1 MDGTIIGQGSFTQPA
16 TAVNQ
21 VVAIPSGVDWMKV
34 YNKTQATA
42 NTGSTG
48 VAFYWQRGMAAGEEF
63 EYQNNAGGTATLLTY
78 KTTGGFTLYDPSSQT
93 AGALPLFG
101 SPIACTGISNATK
114 PVVLTGTT
122 TGLVADSSIVRL
134 SILSGDTALANAV
147 CGIDWSVDAVNA
159 GVSFTIPTDALANVP
174 GITTGTLHYRVV
186 NYSPLFYPSRF
197 YAINISKA
205 AQAVVTVNIP
215 HNYKVGQAVRF
226 SVPAVCGMVQMDQ
239 LVGTIVSIT
248 SPTIFVVNID
258 SSAFTTFTFP
268 TVAQQPSEYAQVV
281 PVGED
286 TAQAL
291 SSTVDILS
299 DATVNQGFLGMVLPA
314 GADSPG
320 GQANDVIFWVA
331 GKSTY
336 GGQ

>member
-1 MDGTIIGQGSFTQPA
+1 MDGTIIGQGTFTQPA

-21 VVAIPSGVDWMKV
+21 VIAIPSGVDWIYV
-34 YNKTQATA
+34 FNKTQATA

-48 VAFYWQRGMAAGEEF
+48 VSFYWQRGMAAGEEF
-63 EYQNNAGGTATLLTY
+63 EWQNNAGGTATLLTY
-78 KTTGGFTLYDPSSQT
+78 QTSGGFTLYDPSGQT
-93 AGALPLFG
+93 PGALPLLS
-101 SPIACTGISNATK
+101 SPVAATGISNATK

-122 TGLVADSSIVRL
+122 TGIVADSTIVRL
-134 SILSGDTALANAV
+134 SLLSGDTALANAV

-159 GVSFTIPTDALANVP
+159 GVSFTIPTDALANAP
-174 GITTGTLHYRVV
+174 GLTTGTLHYRIV
-186 NYSPLFYPSRF
+186 NYPPLFYPRRF
-197 YAINISKA
+197 ILINVSKA
-205 AQAVVTVNIP
+205 ANAVITTNIP
-215 HNYKVGQAVRF
+215 HGYKVGQLVRF
-226 SVPAVCGMVQMDQ
+226 SVPAVSGMIQ
-239 LVGTIVSIT
+239 LDGLTGSIVSIT

-268 TVAQQPSEYAQVV
+268 TVAQQPSLYPEVV

-291 SSTVDILS
+291 SSAVDILS
-299 DATVNQGFLGMVLPA
+299 DATQNIGFLGMILPT

-320 GQANDVIFWVA
+320 GQANDVIFWRA
-331 GKSTY
+331 GKSTF